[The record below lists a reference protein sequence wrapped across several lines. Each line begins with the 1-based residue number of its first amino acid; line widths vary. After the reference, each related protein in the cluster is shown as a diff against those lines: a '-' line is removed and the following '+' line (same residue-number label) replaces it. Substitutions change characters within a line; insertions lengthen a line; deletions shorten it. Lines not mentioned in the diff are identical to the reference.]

1 VSGKQ
6 GGPETDK
13 IGAEFD
19 EDACDYC
26 GRYKRA
32 GLSKSSKILLDL
44 ILNSDIHG
52 KSIADLGCGTGGF
65 AVQLLKEGANTAV
78 GFDLSP
84 KMIESAKSL
93 ATENGF
99 GDKAKFQLGNAATA
113 EVPSSDIVIMDKVLC
128 CFSDWR
134 LLLDNAIG
142 ASRRIIGFIV
152 PRDQGIAKIPFH
164 IGVRIVNYFQKRK
177 GNILFYLHPLG
188 QVDQVLRDSGF
199 VRQEKKP
206 SRVWLVFLYARD
218 QPTA

>member
-1 VSGKQ
+1 LSGKQ

-19 EDACDYC
+19 EDACGYC

-44 ILNSDIHG
+44 ILTGDIHG

-65 AVQLLKEGANTAV
+65 AVQLLKEGASAAV

-99 GDKAKFQLGNAATA
+99 GDKANFQVGNAATA

-128 CFSDWR
+128 CFSDWK
-134 LLLDNAIG
+134 LLLENAMG

-152 PRDQGIAKIPFH
+152 PRDQGMAKIPFR

-177 GNILFYLHPLG
+177 GNILFYLHPLD
-188 QVDQVLRDSGF
+188 QVDQILRDSGF